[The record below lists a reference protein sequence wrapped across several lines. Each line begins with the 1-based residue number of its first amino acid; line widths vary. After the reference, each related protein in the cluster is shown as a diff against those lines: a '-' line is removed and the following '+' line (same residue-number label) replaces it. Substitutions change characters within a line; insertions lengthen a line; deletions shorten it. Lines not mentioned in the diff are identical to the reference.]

1 MPAMGAGQEG
11 FGLDGRGHGA
21 IIGEVGVTVTSVHLD
36 LATLFRRIDLHPFS
50 RLFVFFAERR
60 IEPNLTEIHPCK
72 CLQPD

>member
-21 IIGEVGVTVTSVHLD
+21 IIGEAGVTVTSGHLD

-50 RLFVFFAERR
+50 GLFVFLVEKR
-60 IEPNLTEIHPCK
+60 IEPNPTEKHPCK
-72 CLQPD
+72 CLHHG